1 MKKLLILTLVL
12 LFLGGCSDET
22 DNISAT
28 LGTDVS
34 GGEILISEDSHGGF
48 HGDGETF
55 IIFQFRKENEFSV
68 PEGPFWHPLPLT
80 ENLNTVLYGNNQ
92 MLTDDAGNPRVPE
105 IENGWYF
112 FCDRHS
118 KSTDPTKDA
127 GLFSRGSLNFTLAV
141 YDTDTYTL
149 YFYEQDT

>member
-12 LFLGGCSDET
+12 LFLTGCVAET

-34 GGEILISEDSHGGF
+34 GGEILISEDSHSGF
-48 HGDGETF
+48 HGDGETY
-55 IIFQFRKENEFSV
+55 IVFQFRNENQFSV
-68 PEGPFWHPLPLT
+68 PEGPFWHELPLT
-80 ENLNTVLYGNNQ
+80 GNLSTILYGNNQ

-105 IENGWYF
+105 IQNGFYF

-127 GLFSRGSLNFTLAV
+127 GLFSRNSLNFTLAV
-141 YDTDTYTL
+141 YDSDTCTL
-149 YFYEQDT
+149 YYYEQDT